1 MLVLFL
7 MCYLV
12 ILVMWQILQL
22 DLCSWVTLFPFKP
35 DFGISN
41 KKIKAWWNKMIASIG
56 ISEDAAAAIDQ

>member
-1 MLVLFL
+1 
-7 MCYLV
+7 
-12 ILVMWQILQL
+12 MWQILQL

-41 KKIKAWWNKMIASIG
+41 KKIKAWWNKMIASID